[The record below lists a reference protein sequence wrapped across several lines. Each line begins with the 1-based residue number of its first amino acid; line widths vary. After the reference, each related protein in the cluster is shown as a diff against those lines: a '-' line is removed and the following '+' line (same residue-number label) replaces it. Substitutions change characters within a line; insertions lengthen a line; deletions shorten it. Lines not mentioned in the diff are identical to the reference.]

1 MALKVSFE
9 WNTRKRAESGLEE
22 GPYKRNEFFLDR

>member
-9 WNTRKRAESGLEE
+9 WNTHERAETGAEE
-22 GPYKRNEFFLDR
+22 GPYERNEFFLDR